1 MLADDQMEE
10 LTINSIIELWFRYEP
25 KNDSVSEIRKNED
38 KKIII
43 TALFQNGA
51 LSGELKT
58 RIDINERS
66 QDVYPNYITGK
77 FRTHNEDE
85 AYRGIPY
92 TKTVTT
98 EVVFCKLI
106 DIKNFLELKKERPP
120 SDSPLFKKLQILG
133 DFSDQSDS
141 PHPRSKS
148 LLEKK
153 EAKVIENGEG
163 NQDDKKEKHTRK
175 DNLSHAINSAIVV
188 LGKKP
193 SLDELWRYI
202 QDDKDESGIIVD
214 FDDAKIVW
222 IDTKGII
229 HDTPKNTLANRLSR
243 IKM

>member
-25 KNDSVSEIRKNED
+25 KNDSVSEIRKNKD

-98 EVVFCKLI
+98 DVVFCKLI

-133 DFSDQSDS
+133 DFLDQSAV
-141 PHPRSKS
+141 PRPRYKP
-148 LLEKK
+148 LLERQQ
-153 EAKVIENGEG
+153 EAILFAIKALDLEAMAIPGKTKIKINNYCEENF
-163 NQDDKKEKHTRK
+163 
-175 DNLSHAINSAIVV
+175 S
-188 LGKKP
+188 
-193 SLDELWRYI
+193 
-202 QDDKDESGIIVD
+202 VD
-214 FDDAKIVW
+214 FANKTAFNRAWQVGN
-222 IDTKGII
+222 TKLWKLEDYESYTRRG
-229 HDTPKNTLANRLSR
+229 NN
-243 IKM
+243 